1 RKINTGLNKGE
12 AINAL
17 ARALFFGKHGML
29 YEKDIQGQVQRATA
43 LSMIINSITLWNT
56 LYLPKAI
63 EKLKE
68 TEEVN
73 ELYMKHISPLGWEHI
88 NFIGQ
93 YNFDD
98 NCDYDLVNNMRPLK
112 SI

>member
-1 RKINTGLNKGE
+1 MLEFKASKSGNPILK
-12 AINAL
+12 AL
-17 ARALFFGKHGML
+17 ETK
-29 YEKDIQGQVQRATA
+29 
-43 LSMIINSITLWNT
+43 
-56 LYLPKAI
+56 
-63 EKLKE
+63 KLKE

-98 NCDYDLVNNMRPLK
+98 NCDYDLVNNMRPL
-112 SI
+112 

>member
-1 RKINTGLNKGE
+1 LQNECSLVHLSDENFTRKINTELNKGE

-17 ARALFFGKHGML
+17 ARVLFFGKHGML
-29 YEKDIQGQVQRATA
+29 NEKDIQGQIQIATV
-43 LSMIINSITLWNT
+43 LSMIKNSITLWNT

-73 ELYMKHISPLGWEHI
+73 ELYMNHVSPLG
-88 NFIGQ
+88 
-93 YNFDD
+93 
-98 NCDYDLVNNMRPLK
+98 
-112 SI
+112 